1 MAIIKQVQIETNG
14 VLNDIGAKYDEA
26 ENLIRGTYGASLNL
40 PIETEAT
47 GGTSIQLVAKDNTV
61 LSTVNLELDASVIS
75 DGILPVE
82 FGGTGVASLTE
93 NSVLIAGDDTV
104 DEVTPTTAGGAFYA
118 PADSAQQNP
127 SPQTPV
133 FGTLPVAYGG
143 TGTTTFK
150 DTGQGATKTGRGVI
164 YYDEVNDKLS
174 YTEPG
179 SQNQVLVSQG
189 MANNAAAPT

>member
-1 MAIIKQVQIETNG
+1 MPETNPIIKQVQLD
-14 VLNDIGAKYDEA
+14 LNTHEIGAKYDEA
-26 ENLIRGTYGASLNL
+26 ENLIRGTYGASLDL

-47 GGTSIQLVAKDNTV
+47 GGTSIQLVAKDNTI

-93 NSVLIAGDDTV
+93 NSVLIAGNDAV
-104 DEVTPTTAGGAFYA
+104 DEVTPTAAGGAFYA

-133 FGTLPVAYGG
+133 FGTLPVEFGG
-143 TGTTTFK
+143 TGAQSFTANQLLVGNGTSAVTTIGAASTNGSFVLK
-150 DTGQGATKTGRGVI
+150 DTIANGVTAT
-164 YYDEVNDKLS
+164 
-174 YTEPG
+174 
-179 SQNQVLVSQG
+179 
-189 MANNAAAPT
+189 PT